1 MPADNKPLPLVFDA
15 PRRAMPPRH
24 LADMSLEQSR
34 DVVTELGLPA
44 FRAKQIANQYYG
56 RLVGDPATM
65 TDLPAGARGGVAEAL
80 FPRLLE
86 PLRQIACD
94 AGDTRKTLWR
104 LHDGSTVESVLMVIR
119 TATRCASPLRRGAVW
134 PVRSAPPARAD

>member
-94 AGDTRKTLWR
+94 AGDTRKPC
-104 LHDGSTVESVLMVIR
+104 GACMTVAPSNRCSCVIR
-119 TATRCASPLRRGAVW
+119 TATRCASPLRRDAVW